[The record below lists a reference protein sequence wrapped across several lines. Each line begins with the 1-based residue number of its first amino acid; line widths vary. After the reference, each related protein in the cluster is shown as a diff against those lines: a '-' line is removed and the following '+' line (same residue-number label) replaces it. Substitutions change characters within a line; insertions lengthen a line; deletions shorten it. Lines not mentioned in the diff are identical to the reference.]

1 MEINVQ
7 PKLQFLYDEKEI
19 NKYRQ
24 IILRGGRGGGK
35 SYGIV
40 ELVRTG
46 TTALERGSRAL
57 SDIEF
62 EN

>member
-40 ELVRTG
+40 DFCFTKQLRQNVEYC
-46 TTALERGSRAL
+46 A
-57 SDIEF
+57 
-62 EN
+62 

>member
-1 MEINVQ
+1 MQLTGTSE
-7 PKLQFLYDEKEI
+7 KLDSFFSLI
-19 NKYRQ
+19 
-24 IILRGGRGGGK
+24 K